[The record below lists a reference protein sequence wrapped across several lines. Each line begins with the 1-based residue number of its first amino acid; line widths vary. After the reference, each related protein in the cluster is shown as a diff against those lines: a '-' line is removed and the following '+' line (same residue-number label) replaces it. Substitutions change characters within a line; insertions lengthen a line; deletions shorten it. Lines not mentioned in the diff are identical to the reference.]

1 MNAMQA
7 HLAPPNHFKIADN
20 RRASFDAVFLSN
32 DYKNN
37 LVNTGIYYDGA
48 NGYKCAYCSLYLKR
62 LDTHQLKYHTFSLC
76 PQATIQLYK
85 NVTLR
90 KESFRKFKIARAHFK
105 DNYEFLAQN
114 GFYYYGKKVEIRCS
128 CCQIVIVKLNKTDN
142 VSIIHRTWS
151 PECHFNMLPSPTTK
165 ECMKKTYVNIYPQLD
180 SFDVAV
186 DVSVDDKSSTA
197 AAPIN
202 DDTICK
208 VCMDLPRDTCFLP
221 CAHLVTCSA
230 CAKRCKDCCVCRA
243 KIKERLPIYLQ

>member
-1 MNAMQA
+1 MHA
-7 HLAPPNHFKIADN
+7 HLAPPSHFKNADN
-20 RRASFDAVFLSN
+20 RLASFDGVFLSN

-48 NGYKCAYCSLYLKR
+48 DGYKCAYCSLYLKR
-62 LDTHQLKYHTFSLC
+62 LDAHQLKYHTFSVC
-76 PQATIQLYK
+76 PKATAQLYK

-105 DNYEFLAQN
+105 DNYQQLAQN

-142 VSIIHRTWS
+142 ASVIHRTWS
-151 PECHFNMLPSPTTK
+151 PECHFNTLPPLVEEK
-165 ECMKKTYVNIYPQLD
+165 PIEKPYVNIYPQLD
-180 SFDVAV
+180 SFVQNKVESATAVAA
-186 DVSVDDKSSTA
+186 A
-197 AAPIN
+197 AAPLN

-208 VCMDLPRDTCFLP
+208 ICMDLPRDTCFLP
-221 CAHLVTCSA
+221 CAHLVTCSV